1 MLFDFGFDFRLMLFV
16 RLLVVM
22 GVFWILEGV
31 PFRKLIKKFK
41 GPEILILILDI
52 CIGLQGIFIFVLFIL
67 KPTVLRLIKQRFV
80 FLV

>member
-31 PFRKLIKKFK
+31 PFKDQ
-41 GPEILILILDI
+41 EILRLILDI
-52 CIGLQGIFIFVLFIL
+52 CMGLQGIFIFVLFIL
-67 KPTVLRLIKQRFV
+67 KPTVLRFIKQRFV
-80 FLV
+80 FSV